1 MATNSE
7 IKSFAGVASI
17 QTMIRSAAKISKEK
31 VLELCLIDGMVGP
44 NTFNALN
51 FITSYVF
58 GSKAHVPQGHFRL
71 EDGLLVLQRWYEGIR
86 TELPPHRRMV
96 WERLECDGVW
106 GTETYNTFS
115 ELIRLY
121 CEMLF
126 SAQNK
131 VGDTKL
137 RPRHTSR
144 PFVSGTTNNAPTERE
159 EKVLGPREIVHMSG
173 AEDDQKTLMILARA
187 MGWEN
192 PVITPAQLLAS
203 PNNYGAL
210 ISRHV
215 GTKETLGILVYTKP
229 HRPTR
234 MYDFNISGMYV
245 EEGYRNAS
253 IGTSLVGH
261 LKTIAA
267 NQDTDVSFTVSTMV
281 PRSSRVVQFLSD
293 LKINM
298 K

>member
-31 VLELCLIDGMVGP
+31 VLEHCLIDGMVGP

-51 FITSYVF
+51 FIASYVF

-86 TELPPHRRMV
+86 NELPAHRRMV

-106 GTETYNTFS
+106 GTETYNAFH

-126 SAQNK
+126 SSQNK

-144 PFVSGTTNNAPTERE
+144 PFIGGDSNITPPRDE
-159 EKVLGPREIVHMSG
+159 EKVLGPREIVYMSG
-173 AEDDQKTLMILARA
+173 AEDDPQTLSVLARA
-187 MGWEN
+187 MGWAN
-192 PVITPAQLLAS
+192 AVITPAQLLTS

-210 ISRHV
+210 ISRHTE
-215 GTKETLGILVYTKP
+215 TKETLGILVYTKP

-234 MYDFNISGMYV
+234 MYDFNIVGIYV
-245 EEGYRNAS
+245 QEGYRNAS

-261 LKTIAA
+261 LKTIAD
-267 NQDTDVSFTVSTMV
+267 NQNTDVSFYVSAIA
-281 PRSSRVVQFLSD
+281 PKSHRAVQFLTNMQ
-293 LKINM
+293 IN
-298 K
+298 KK